1 MRKIALAII
10 FLVVFIVGGA
20 VLAGTILWTRI
31 TYQYKGYEGPTQIV
45 EIPRGAGATEIR
57 RRLVD
62 AGVVENELTMRAA
75 LLWSRQASNLK
86 AGEYQFERP
95 LSALEVIDR
104 LVRGDI
110 HTVRITFPEGL
121 SLPEMAAIFEK
132 RGFGTASDWQDAA
145 GDPSLI
151 RDLDPMATDLEGYLF
166 PETYTIPPSTT
177 ASELVAEMVQRFRSN
192 FPEALQQR
200 ALADGFTVRQ
210 VVTLA
215 ALVEKETARADERPL
230 VAAVYRNRVK
240 IGMPMQADPTVIYAL
255 QRAGRYNGNLRRVDL
270 AFDSPYNTYRYAGL
284 PPGPIAAPG
293 KAAIEATLAPA
304 DVKYLYFVSRNDGS
318 HVFAETLAEHNRNV
332 HQYQVLYFQKQR
344 QRPQPADTEGT
355 K

>member
-1 MRKIALAII
+1 MRKAALVLI
-10 FLVVFIVGGA
+10 FSIVFVVGGA
-20 VLAGTILWTRI
+20 VLGGTILWTRI
-31 TYQYKGYEGPTQIV
+31 TYQYKGYEAPTQRV
-45 EIPRGAGATEIR
+45 EIPRGAGAAEIR

-62 AGVVENELTMRAA
+62 AGIVESDLTMRAA
-75 LLWSRQASNLK
+75 LIWSRQANNLK

-121 SLPEMAAIFEK
+121 SLPEMAAIFET
-132 RGFGTASDWQDAA
+132 RGLGTGSDWLDAA
-145 GDPSLI
+145 RDPSLI

-166 PETYTIPPSTT
+166 PETYTVAPSTS
-177 ASELVAEMVQRFRSN
+177 ASELVSEMVQRFRNN

-200 ALADGFTVRQ
+200 AIADGFTVRQ
-210 VVTLA
+210 VVALA
-215 ALVEKETARADERPL
+215 ALVEKETARPDERPL
-230 VAAVYRNRVK
+230 VAAVYRNRLR

-270 AFDSPYNTYRYAGL
+270 AFDSPYNTYKYPGL

-293 KAAIEATLAPA
+293 KAAIDATLAPA
-304 DVKYLYFVSRNDGS
+304 DVKHLYFVSRNDGS
-318 HVFAETLAEHNRNV
+318 HVFADTLAEHNRNV
-332 HQYQVLYFQKQR
+332 HEYQVLFFQR
-344 QRPQPADTEGT
+344 QRHRQRQSEAEGT